1 MTNALSRPIDSNQC
15 RKLVVCPSTL
25 IPLSMILCFP
35 GLCVGQEW
43 ARYINQTD
51 RFTVNFPGEP
61 VVEEFGYLS
70 EYGVVF
76 PARSY
81 TVDDPPRSYS
91 ITVVD
96 HSATERL
103 HKERSARTGIT
114 VYAQE
119 WISDVLGSMAYAAWN
134 IRQRSHEV
142 TYDAYHDVDLIA
154 GHQLHVINA
163 DQSRTFV
170 GMYLQA
176 SRLYIL
182 EATVPQG
189 WPPPGHFQQSL
200 GVFDE
205 EGERVRYNV
214 DVDGNRTRDYTE
226 LPYVDAL
233 PSE

>member
-76 PARSY
+76 PARTY

-96 HSATERL
+96 HSETERL
-103 HKERSARTGIT
+103 HKERSAQTGIE

-119 WISDVLGSMAYAAWN
+119 WISDVLGSIAYTAWN
-134 IRQRSHEV
+134 IRQRSHEI
-142 TYDAYHDVDLIA
+142 TYDAFHTVDRIA
-154 GHQLHVINA
+154 HELL
-163 DQSRTFV
+163 S
-170 GMYLQA
+170 
-176 SRLYIL
+176 
-182 EATVPQG
+182 QG
-189 WPPPGHFQQSL
+189 GTTL
-200 GVFDE
+200 
-205 EGERVRYNV
+205 
-214 DVDGNRTRDYTE
+214 
-226 LPYVDAL
+226 AL
-233 PSE
+233 PHCLTCGTTERALSALQNMSHFMCDQFRHQGGYFRLGFCAQSV